1 MESKEKALLKA
12 IKTVLKGVIN
22 KNRVQNALDNYQ
34 TLELSETWGDYYK
47 KFFFFAAKEI
57 VEE

>member
-34 TLELSETWGDYYK
+34 TLELSET
-47 KFFFFAAKEI
+47 
-57 VEE
+57 

>member
-47 KFFFFAAKEI
+47 KLFFAAKEI